1 MIPTDYFEKLT
12 AHQCHVI
19 NLTKNMTTSQDK
31 SVTKMK
37 SFFDMLTN
45 AAIGTQS
52 QNQFFSKQQ
61 DMKTK
66 NSSFLKI
73 SVMLS
78 VLADGRELTAV
89 VMLKGKESSRRKT
102 T

>member
-1 MIPTDYFEKLT
+1 
-12 AHQCHVI
+12 
-19 NLTKNMTTSQDK
+19 
-31 SVTKMK
+31 
-37 SFFDMLTN
+37 MLTS
-45 AAIGTQS
+45 ATIGTKS

-73 SVMLS
+73 NVMLS
-78 VLADGRELTAV
+78 VLADGRELTTL
-89 VMLKGKESSRRKT
+89 VMLKGKASSRRKT